1 MVEAKINGDCPVSR
15 VSLPAR
21 AVWWNHGAQIAE
33 GEKYALVEDSE
44 GRWDPAGTKCSYRF
58 SCIINPVELCDDGEW
73 KVTVD
78 NSHGQAASECTLTLR
93 GGMMMMMMSKMAK
106 YNTFLLSCSHPC

>member
-1 MVEAKINGDCPVSR
+1 MSR

-44 GRWDPAGTKCSYRF
+44 GRWDPPGTKCSSRF

-78 NSHGQAASECTLTLR
+78 NSHGQAAAECTITLR
-93 GGMMMMMMSKMAK
+93 GEWLTSPRGAQ
-106 YNTFLLSCSHPC
+106 